1 LRKNALNGAETVFID
16 DTAVNLEAAARFGIL
31 TIRFE
36 NPEQCEERLRALNC
50 I

>member
-1 LRKNALNGAETVFID
+1 VLVD
-16 DTAVNLEAAARFGIL
+16 DAAVNLEAAARFGIR

-36 NPEQCEERLRALNC
+36 NPEQCERQLQALGC